1 MIIDQQAILLIIC
14 LAIGYL
20 LGRLNRTGIG
30 VLYSDQSTISANEKV
45 IKNNIAQQKP
55 LIKIDETKFVTEID
69 TGSMEKKFDSLGDVK
84 TSTDNVSE
92 SINKL
97 KNLKR

>member
-1 MIIDQQAILLIIC
+1 MVIDQNAILLIVC
-14 LAIGYL
+14 LIIGYL
-20 LGRLNRTGIG
+20 LGRLNQGGIG
-30 VLYSDQSTISANEKV
+30 VLYSDQSTTNANDKV
-45 IKNNIAQQKP
+45 IKNNTAKQKP

-69 TGSMEKKFDSLGDVK
+69 TNSMEKKFDNLGDIK

>member
-1 MIIDQQAILLIIC
+1 MVIDQNAILLILC
-14 LAIGYL
+14 LIIGYL
-20 LGRLNRTGIG
+20 LGRLNRGGIG
-30 VLYSDQSTISANEKV
+30 VLYNDQSTTSVNDKV
-45 IKNNIAQQKP
+45 IKNNIAKQQP

-69 TGSMEKKFDSLGDVK
+69 TNSMEKKFDNLGDIK

>member
-1 MIIDQQAILLIIC
+1 MVIDQNAILLIVC
-14 LAIGYL
+14 LIIGYL
-20 LGRLNRTGIG
+20 LGRLNQGGIG
-30 VLYSDQSTISANEKV
+30 VLYSDQSTTNVNDKV
-45 IKNNIAQQKP
+45 IKNNIAKQKP

-69 TGSMEKKFDSLGDVK
+69 TNSMEKKFNNLGDIK
-84 TSTDNVSE
+84 ASTDNVSE

>member
-1 MIIDQQAILLIIC
+1 MVIDQNAILLIVC
-14 LAIGYL
+14 LIIGYL
-20 LGRLNRTGIG
+20 LGRLNQGGIG
-30 VLYSDQSTISANEKV
+30 VLYNDQSTTSVNDKV
-45 IKNNIAQQKP
+45 IKNNIAKQKP

-69 TGSMEKKFDSLGDVK
+69 TNSMEKKFDNLGDIK

>member
-14 LAIGYL
+14 LTIGYL

-30 VLYSDQSTISANEKV
+30 VLYSDQSIISANEKV
-45 IKNNIAQQKP
+45 IKNNIAKQKP